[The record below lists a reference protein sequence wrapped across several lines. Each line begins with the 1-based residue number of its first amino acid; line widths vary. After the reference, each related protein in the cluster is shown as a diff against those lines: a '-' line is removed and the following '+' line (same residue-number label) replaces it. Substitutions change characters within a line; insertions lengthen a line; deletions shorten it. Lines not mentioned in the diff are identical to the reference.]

1 MAVKHY
7 QSAWEGCQ
15 HVKVKADN
23 TTAIVYVSHI
33 GGKWKTNLTVKTLQQ
48 NSFTELSMR
57 ILNGAFQIPYFRAS

>member
-33 GGKWKTNLTVKTLQQ
+33 GGNISAKCNFLAKSLWEFCREGQVRL
-48 NSFTELSMR
+48 
-57 ILNGAFQIPYFRAS
+57 

>member
-33 GGKWKTNLTVKTLQQ
+33 GGNISAKGNFLAKSLWEFCRERQVRL
-48 NSFTELSMR
+48 
-57 ILNGAFQIPYFRAS
+57 